1 MLIQKRKI
9 AIIDKKEKEKKRKG
23 KGKEKEKR
31 GKHVMEVQT
40 RKHFISFLS
49 FF

>member
-9 AIIDKKEKEKKRKG
+9 AIIDKKEKKRKG

-40 RKHFISFLS
+40 RKHFISFFS
-49 FF
+49 FLF

>member
-9 AIIDKKEKEKKRKG
+9 AIIDKKEKKRKG